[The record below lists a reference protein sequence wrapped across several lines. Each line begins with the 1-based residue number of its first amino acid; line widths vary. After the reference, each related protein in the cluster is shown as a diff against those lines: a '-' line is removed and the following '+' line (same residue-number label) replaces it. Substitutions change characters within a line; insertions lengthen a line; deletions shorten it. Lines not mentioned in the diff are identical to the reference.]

1 MAVTEEAR
9 HKLYRHV
16 EEDWGEDVANTLMDH
31 LPPGGWANV
40 ATKDDIASLRKD
52 TDDGFAALRKDMD
65 HEFGLMDE
73 KIDHKFAMVDL
84 KFEAMGDKVDKAV
97 HEVTSDL
104 LHRQLTFVFAMLG
117 FLSIVGSIV
126 AGVIVAL

>member
-52 TDDGFAALRKDMD
+52 MD
-65 HEFGLMDE
+65 HKFGLMDE

-84 KFEAMGDKVDKAV
+84 KFETMGDKVDKAI